1 MMATHKVETEKH
13 ADVMIAKVC
22 KKAFAK
28 GTTLCIKVSLGL
40 ELLEM
45 GIAKNLFYHNYFLL
59 LFLVSCKVL

>member
-40 ELLEM
+40 ELLELQKK
-45 GIAKNLFYHNYFLL
+45 ICYHNQFFTTIFDLL
-59 LFLVSCKVL
+59 

>member
-28 GTTLCIKVSLGL
+28 GTTLCIKVCLGL
-40 ELLEM
+40 EYQVLKIRHVLPRKL
-45 GIAKNLFYHNYFLL
+45 INNY
-59 LFLVSCKVL
+59 

>member
-40 ELLEM
+40 EYKVLK
-45 GIAKNLFYHNYFLL
+45 IAKNL
-59 LFLVSCKVL
+59 

>member
-28 GTTLCIKVSLGL
+28 GTTLCIKVSLVL
-40 ELLEM
+40 EYQVIENCE
-45 GIAKNLFYHNYFLL
+45 KNLL
-59 LFLVSCKVL
+59 

>member
-28 GTTLCIKVSLGL
+28 GTTLCTKVSLGL
-40 ELLEM
+40 EFI
-45 GIAKNLFYHNYFLL
+45 GISKKNLLSHQY
-59 LFLVSCKVL
+59 

>member
-28 GTTLCIKVSLGL
+28 GTTLCIKVPL
-40 ELLEM
+40 ELEYQVLK
-45 GIAKNLFYHNYFLL
+45 IAKKYGIIIIFNLL
-59 LFLVSCKVL
+59 

>member
-28 GTTLCIKVSLGL
+28 GTTLCIKVSLAL
-40 ELLEM
+40 EYQVLK
-45 GIAKNLFYHNYFLL
+45 IAKKFCLHNYF
-59 LFLVSCKVL
+59 

>member
-28 GTTLCIKVSLGL
+28 GTTPCIKVSLGL
-40 ELLEM
+40 EYQVLK
-45 GIAKNLFYHNYFLL
+45 IAKKFCNHNYFCTTIFNLL
-59 LFLVSCKVL
+59 